1 MSASPTGTEIDPDS
15 ITQIVAIDG
24 PAGAGKSTVARRV
37 AVRLGF
43 AFLDTGAMYRAATWW
58 AMRNGVDMTN
68 ESALVESTLSL
79 PLELRDHDGALQVL
93 VAGEDVSQT
102 IRRRDVTENIRLL
115 DGIPEVRAPLVR
127 LQRQIGSMKPTVA
140 EGRDIG
146 TVVFPRARCKV
157 YLDASIDER
166 ARRRAGELE
175 AKGEH
180 VDQSRLRDEIRLR
193 DENDRG
199 RACAPLRQAEDAI
212 RIDTTGLTLDEVAEL
227 IVQYV
232 KSRL

>member
-1 MSASPTGTEIDPDS
+1 M
-15 ITQIVAIDG
+15 QIVAIDG

-37 AVRLGF
+37 AERLGF

-58 AMRNGVDMTN
+58 ALRNGVDMTN
-68 ESALVESTLSL
+68 ELALTSSTESL
-79 PLELRDHDGALQVL
+79 PIELHDEEGTLRVL
-93 VAGEDVSQT
+93 VAGEDVTQA

-115 DGIPEVRAPLVR
+115 DGIPGVRAPLVR
-127 LQRQIGSMKPTVA
+127 LQRQMGSLRPTVA

-157 YLDASIDER
+157 YLEASIDER
-166 ARRRAGELE
+166 ARRRALELE

-180 VDQSRLRDEIRLR
+180 VDRSLLRDEILR
-193 DENDRG
+193 RDGNDLGRG
-199 RACAPLRQAEDAI
+199 CAPLRQADDAV
-212 RIDTTGLTLDEVAEL
+212 RIDTTGLTLDEAVES
-227 IVQYV
+227 IVRYA

>member
-1 MSASPTGTEIDPDS
+1 MNPRQGAAPIDPEL

-37 AVRLGF
+37 AERLGF

-68 ESALVESTLSL
+68 ESALVESTQML
-79 PLELRDHDGALQVL
+79 PLELREHDGALQVL
-93 VAGEDVSQT
+93 VAGEDVSQS

-115 DGIPEVRAPLVR
+115 DGIPAVRAPLVR
-127 LQRQIGSMKPTVA
+127 LQRQIGCMKPTVA

-166 ARRRAGELE
+166 ARRRAKELE
-175 AKGEH
+175 SKGEH
-180 VDQSRLRDEIRLR
+180 VDDSRLQDEILRR

-199 RACAPLRQAEDAI
+199 RACAPLRQAEDAV
-212 RIDTTGLTLDEVAEL
+212 RIDTSGMTLDEVVES
-227 IVQYV
+227 IVQHA